1 MTDFVLSA
9 ATEADFLVALE
20 QVGVV
25 HEGEIVL
32 QGDLPD
38 GSGQYMLTGP
48 ESLMVATGQKILGA
62 SGVELDEMVS
72 DGKIYRGLRI
82 NGNNPFAAG
91 MPIPAQLTVW
101 PLVRYN
107 EDGSVDE
114 TYSAPPVGRIL

>member
-9 ATEADFLVALE
+9 DSDDDFLKAAE
-20 QVGVV
+20 QLGFFRD
-25 HEGEIVL
+25 GEIVL

-48 ESLMVATGQKILGA
+48 ESLTVPTGRKIEAPG
-62 SGVELDEMVS
+62 GIELDEMVS

-101 PLVRYN
+101 PLVRYK